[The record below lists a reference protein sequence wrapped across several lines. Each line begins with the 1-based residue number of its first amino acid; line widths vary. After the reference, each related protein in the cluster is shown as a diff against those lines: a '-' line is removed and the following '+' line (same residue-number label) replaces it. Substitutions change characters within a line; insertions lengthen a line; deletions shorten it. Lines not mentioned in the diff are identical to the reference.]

1 MEYDILLLRNV
12 VVFPTNVACNLNVL
26 LYHTHTIPILSTSI
40 QHLTEFVS
48 KNDLISLGSP
58 NPSDVAPGLKKNQLD
73 GNQIFILIGSQLN
86 VICTEKI
93 IF

>member
-1 MEYDILLLRNV
+1 MWLFSLLML
-12 VVFPTNVACNLNVL
+12 L

-58 NPSDVAPGLKKNQLD
+58 NPSDVAPGLKKTNLM
-73 GNQIFILIGSQLN
+73 
-86 VICTEKI
+86 VIKYSYLLVHN
-93 IF
+93 